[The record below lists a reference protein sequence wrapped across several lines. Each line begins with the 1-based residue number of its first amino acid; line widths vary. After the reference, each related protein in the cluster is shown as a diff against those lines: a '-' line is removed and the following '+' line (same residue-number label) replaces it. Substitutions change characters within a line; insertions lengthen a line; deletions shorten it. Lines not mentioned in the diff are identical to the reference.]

1 MRRAKTEWT
10 PRPTTAT
17 SSAVGKRNWLHSS
30 SAWRRC
36 CAAAF
41 APAAAS
47 GRGKRLGHIGTSD
60 IYASVTRR
68 ALEIEQ
74 SEGLASL
81 PQRGAPTGTG
91 PTVRSESAP
100 SSEPAPRGLWTL
112 LLLLVDRVIVDAK
125 RRERAQ
131 QRAAEQSS
139 QARAAREHGGPGH
152 MGPEQAALSAD
163 EQAMLRTLVGQ
174 LSDQDRE
181 LVALRLSG
189 RTWPDIATTLG
200 WTPANCRQRWHR
212 LVGQLAEAL
221 RETHGETH
229 E

>member
-1 MRRAKTEWT
+1 MLD
-10 PRPTTAT
+10 AT
-17 SSAVGKRNWLHSS
+17 SQDGMDAAPNHSNQQ
-30 SAWRRC
+30 RRREEEL
-36 CAAAF
+36 AALLIGM
-41 APAAAS
+41 APLLRSRIRAR
-47 GRGKRLGHIGTSD
+47 RGKRLGHIGTSD

-139 QARAAREHGGPGH
+139 QARAAREHGGPEH
-152 MGPEQAALSAD
+152 IGPEQAALSAD

-221 RETHGETH
+221 GETHGDIH